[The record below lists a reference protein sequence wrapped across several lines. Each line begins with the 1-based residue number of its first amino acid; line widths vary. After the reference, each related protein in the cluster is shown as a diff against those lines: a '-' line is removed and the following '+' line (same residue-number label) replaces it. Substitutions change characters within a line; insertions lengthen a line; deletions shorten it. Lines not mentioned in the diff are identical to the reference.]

1 MSRIVRFSGS
11 ARRILI
17 LSALLLSALC
27 ACALG
32 CGEDVLVVNWELR
45 SLSDAGLFG
54 EVDAGSPSSQSESA
68 EEARENAHDRDKND
82 HVRPGSDEDKGH

>member
-1 MSRIVRFSGS
+1 MSRFVRFSGS
-11 ARRILI
+11 ASARRLT
-17 LSALLLSALC
+17 LAVLC

-54 EVDAGSPSSQSESA
+54 EADAGSTNAPSESA
-68 EEARENAHDRDKND
+68 EAARDHARDQDDDGHDRPNGEPDKT
-82 HVRPGSDEDKGH
+82 H